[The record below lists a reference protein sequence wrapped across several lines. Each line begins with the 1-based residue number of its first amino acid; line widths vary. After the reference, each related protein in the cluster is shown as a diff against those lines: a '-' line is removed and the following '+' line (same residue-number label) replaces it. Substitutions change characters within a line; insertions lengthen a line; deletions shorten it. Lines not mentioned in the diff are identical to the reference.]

1 VLQDFLSVHRD
12 AIIARTRKMVAARPW
27 PPAST
32 IELEYGVP
40 LFLSQ
45 LSDTLRIE
53 ASGQAP
59 PDLIGPA
66 ATRHGAELLG
76 LGFSLSQ
83 VVHDYGDICQAVTAL
98 ALEQRAPITTEEF
111 HILNRCLDTAIAE
124 SVTEHGRISSE
135 SRRSEEVERLG
146 HLAHEIRDMLSAAL
160 MALDIVKRGT
170 VSINGST
177 GAVLSR
183 SLIGIQNLVDTTLTD
198 VRLSANQ
205 QRRERVAITALLEE
219 IAVAARLDADHR
231 GQQFVIEAVD
241 PDLVVDV
248 DPQLLASAVKNLL
261 NNASKFAPAGGRI
274 TLRALRHDS
283 DLRIEIEDA
292 CGGIPGG
299 SADLF
304 QPFGER
310 RGKDQTGMGLGLAIA
325 RRAVRAH
332 GGDVVVRDM
341 PGQGCVFTIELPLA
355 SVAAAPAAM

>member
-1 VLQDFLSVHRD
+1 MLQDFLSVYRD
-12 AIIARTRKMVAARPW
+12 AIIARTRR
-27 PPAST
+27 
-32 IELEYGVP
+32 
-40 LFLSQ
+40 
-45 LSDTLRIE
+45 
-53 ASGQAP
+53 
-59 PDLIGPA
+59 
-66 ATRHGAELLG
+66 
-76 LGFSLSQ
+76 
-83 VVHDYGDICQAVTAL
+83 
-98 ALEQRAPITTEEF
+98 
-111 HILNRCLDTAIAE
+111 
-124 SVTEHGRISSE
+124 
-135 SRRSEEVERLG
+135 
-146 HLAHEIRDMLSAAL
+146 
-160 MALDIVKRGT
+160 RGT

-261 NNASKFAPAGGRI
+261 NNASKFTPAGGRI

-310 RGKDQTGMGLGLAIA
+310 RGKDQTGMGWASPSPGEPCERTAVTWSCATCPGRVASLRLNSLS
-325 RRAVRAH
+325 RRSRPHPQRRSNDLTTAAWPDSAKSRPRPFATLRFE
-332 GGDVVVRDM
+332 GGRRSNWKPRLDAEGIG
-341 PGQGCVFTIELPLA
+341 PA
-355 SVAAAPAAM
+355 STK

>member
-1 VLQDFLSVHRD
+1 MLQDFLSVHRD

-205 QRRERVAITALLEE
+205 QRRE
-219 IAVAARLDADHR
+219 
-231 GQQFVIEAVD
+231 G
-241 PDLVVDV
+241 
-248 DPQLLASAVKNLL
+248 
-261 NNASKFAPAGGRI
+261 
-274 TLRALRHDS
+274 
-283 DLRIEIEDA
+283 
-292 CGGIPGG
+292 
-299 SADLF
+299 
-304 QPFGER
+304 
-310 RGKDQTGMGLGLAIA
+310 
-325 RRAVRAH
+325 
-332 GGDVVVRDM
+332 
-341 PGQGCVFTIELPLA
+341 
-355 SVAAAPAAM
+355 

>member
-1 VLQDFLSVHRD
+1 LQDFLSVYRD
-12 AIIARTRKMVAARPW
+12 AIIARTRR
-27 PPAST
+27 
-32 IELEYGVP
+32 
-40 LFLSQ
+40 
-45 LSDTLRIE
+45 
-53 ASGQAP
+53 
-59 PDLIGPA
+59 
-66 ATRHGAELLG
+66 
-76 LGFSLSQ
+76 
-83 VVHDYGDICQAVTAL
+83 
-98 ALEQRAPITTEEF
+98 
-111 HILNRCLDTAIAE
+111 
-124 SVTEHGRISSE
+124 
-135 SRRSEEVERLG
+135 
-146 HLAHEIRDMLSAAL
+146 
-160 MALDIVKRGT
+160 RGT

-261 NNASKFAPAGGRI
+261 NNASKFTPAGGRI

-310 RGKDQTGMGLGLAIA
+310 RGNDQTGMGLGLAIA

-341 PGQGCVFTIELPLA
+341 PGQGCVFTIERPLA
-355 SVAAAPAAM
+355 SVAAAPAAT